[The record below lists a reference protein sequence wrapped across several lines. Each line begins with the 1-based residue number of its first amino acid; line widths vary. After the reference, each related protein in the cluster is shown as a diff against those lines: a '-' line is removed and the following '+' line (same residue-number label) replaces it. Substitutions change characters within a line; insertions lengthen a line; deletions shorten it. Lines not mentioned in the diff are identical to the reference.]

1 MKIVAFLTLFLAVR
15 MSGVT
20 LAQEDLLSEARNERG
35 LVIYGSPNL
44 DDLNFLATAFTK
56 KYSFAKPQVYRA
68 TSAAIY
74 NKVITE
80 ARGGRRAFDVM
91 INSGFET
98 HLLKKG
104 NFFAPYFP
112 KEINRYAQGFK
123 EPLGYWTTFF
133 TNTHV
138 ISYND
143 RQVKPEEVPRSYE
156 DLLHPRWKGRP
167 MMHSEDYEW
176 FTNQLLIRG
185 EDKGL
190 KLMRALA
197 QQEITFRRGHTL
209 ISQLV
214 AAGEG
219 AASINSYAYRSERI
233 RRDGAPI
240 KWVAVEPV
248 VANLLCI
255 SVGMDAPNP
264 NTARLFVDFATSKE
278 GQTIVSQRFQRVPA
292 HKDVEA
298 NPPSLTRGIN
308 FWPSNPELGEKI
320 DHYGKLFREVFRV
333 N

>member
-1 MKIVAFLTLFLAVR
+1 MNIGAFLALFLAMQMFGFAR
-15 MSGVT
+15 
-20 LAQEDLLSEARNERG
+20 AQDDLVSNAKNERG

-44 DDLNFLATAFTK
+44 EDLNFLAAAFAK

-80 ARGGRRAFDVM
+80 ARGGRRVFDVM

-104 NFFAPYFP
+104 KFFAPYLP

-138 ISYND
+138 ISFND
-143 RQVKPEEVPRSYE
+143 RQVKSDEVPRNYE
-156 DLLHPRWKGRP
+156 DLLHPRWKGRL

-190 KLMRALA
+190 QLMRALA
-197 QQEITFRRGHTL
+197 KQEITFRRGHTL

-219 AASINSYAYRSERI
+219 AASINSYAYRSERM

-240 KWVAVEPV
+240 QWVAVDPV

-255 SVGMDAPNP
+255 SVGMDALNP

-278 GQTIVSQRFQRVPA
+278 GQTIVSERFQRVPA
-292 HKDVEA
+292 HMDVEA

-320 DHYGKLFREVFRV
+320 DHYGNLFRQVFRV

>member
-1 MKIVAFLTLFLAVR
+1 MKSIAFLTLLLAVR
-15 MSGVT
+15 MTGLVW
-20 LAQEDLLSEARNERG
+20 AQEELLSSARNERG

-44 DDLNFLATAFTK
+44 DDLNFLAAAFSK
-56 KYSFAKPQVYRA
+56 KYSFARPEVYRA

-123 EPLGYWTTFF
+123 EPAGYWTTFF

-138 ISYND
+138 ISYNV
-143 RQVKPEEVPRSYE
+143 RQVKPEEVPRTYE
-156 DLLHPRWKGRP
+156 DLLHQRWKGRL

-185 EDKGL
+185 EEKGL

-233 RRDGAPI
+233 KRDGGPI
-240 KWVAVEPV
+240 GWVAVEPV

-255 SVGMDAPNP
+255 SVAREAPNP

-292 HKDVEA
+292 HMDVEA
-298 NPPSLTRGIN
+298 NPPSLTRGID
-308 FWPSNPELGEKI
+308 FGQAILSWEKKSI
-320 DHYGKLFREVFRV
+320 TTANCFEKFSA
-333 N
+333 

>member
-1 MKIVAFLTLFLAVR
+1 MKSIAFLTLLLAVR
-15 MSGVT
+15 MTGLVW
-20 LAQEDLLSEARNERG
+20 AQEELLSSARNERG

-44 DDLNFLATAFTK
+44 DDLNFLAAAFSK
-56 KYSFAKPQVYRA
+56 KYSFARPEVYRA

-80 ARGGRRAFDVM
+80 SRGGRRAFDVM

-104 NFFAPYFP
+104 KFFAPYFP
-112 KEINRYAQGFK
+112 KEISRYAQGFK
-123 EPLGYWTTFF
+123 EPAGYWTTFF

-138 ISYND
+138 ISYNL
-143 RQVKPEEVPRSYE
+143 RQVKPEEVPRTYE
-156 DLLHPRWKGRP
+156 DLLHRRWKGRL

-185 EDKGL
+185 EENGL

-233 RRDGAPI
+233 KRDGGPI
-240 KWVAVEPV
+240 GWVAVEPV

-255 SVGMDAPNP
+255 SVARESPNP

-278 GQTIVSQRFQRVPA
+278 GQTIVSQKFQRVPA
-292 HKDVEA
+292 HMDVEA
-298 NPPSLTRGIN
+298 NPPSLTRGID

>member
-1 MKIVAFLTLFLAVR
+1 MRSIAFLTLLLAVR
-15 MSGVT
+15 MTGLVW
-20 LAQEDLLSEARNERG
+20 AQEELLSSARNERG

-44 DDLNFLATAFTK
+44 DDLNFLAAAFTK
-56 KYSFAKPQVYRA
+56 KYSFARPEVYRA

-112 KEINRYAQGFK
+112 KEINLYAQGFK
-123 EPLGYWTTFF
+123 EPAGYWTTFF

-138 ISYND
+138 ISYNV
-143 RQVKPEEVPRSYE
+143 RQVKPEEVPRTYE
-156 DLLHPRWKGRP
+156 DLLHRRWKGRL

-185 EDKGL
+185 EEKGL

-233 RRDGAPI
+233 KRHGGPI
-240 KWVAVEPV
+240 AWVAVEPV

-255 SVGMDAPNP
+255 SVAREAPNP

-292 HKDVEA
+292 HMDVEA
-298 NPPSLTRGIN
+298 NPPSLTRGID
-308 FWPSNPELGEKI
+308 FWPSNPELGERI

>member
-1 MKIVAFLTLFLAVR
+1 MKIIGFLALLLLARMTSVAF
-15 MSGVT
+15 
-20 LAQEDLLSEARNERG
+20 AQEGNARNERG

-44 DDLNFLATAFTK
+44 DDLNFLAAAFTK
-56 KYSFAKPQVYRA
+56 KYSFARPEVYRA

-80 ARGGRRAFDVM
+80 ARAGRRAFDVM

-104 NFFAPYFP
+104 NFFAPFFP
-112 KEINRYAQGFK
+112 KEIDRYAQGFK
-123 EPLGYWTTFF
+123 EPSGYWTTFF

-138 ISYND
+138 ISYNL

-156 DLLHPRWKGRP
+156 DLLHRRWKGRL

-185 EDKGL
+185 EEKGL

-233 RRDGAPI
+233 KRDGAPI
-240 KWVAVEPV
+240 GWVPVEPV

-255 SVGMDAPNP
+255 SVGKDAPNP
-264 NTARLFVDFATSKE
+264 STARLFVDFATSKE
-278 GQTIVSQRFQRVPA
+278 GQMIVSQKFQRVPA
-292 HKDVEA
+292 HMDVES
-298 NPPSLTRGIN
+298 NPPSLTRGIR
-308 FWPSNPELGEKI
+308 FWPSNPELGEQI

>member
-104 NFFAPYFP
+104 KFFAPYFP

-123 EPLGYWTTFF
+123 KPLGYWTTFF

-156 DLLHPRWKGRP
+156 DLLHPRWKGRL

-240 KWVAVEPV
+240 KWVAAEPV

-308 FWPSNPELGEKI
+308 FWPSNPELGDKI

>member
-1 MKIVAFLTLFLAVR
+1 MKIIEFLTVLLLVLMASLG
-15 MSGVT
+15 SG
-20 LAQEDLLSEARNERG
+20 QEDLFSGARSERG

-44 DDLNFLATAFTK
+44 EDLNFLAAAFTQ
-56 KYSFAKPQVYRA
+56 KYSFARAEVYRA

-98 HLLKKG
+98 HLLKKAK
-104 NFFAPYFP
+104 FFAPFFP

-123 EPLGYWTTFF
+123 EPSGYWTTFF

-138 ISYND
+138 ISYNL
-143 RQVKPEEVPRSYE
+143 RQIRAEEVPRSYE
-156 DLLHPRWKGRP
+156 DLLHRRWKGRL

-185 EDKGL
+185 EEKGL

-197 QQEITFRRGHTL
+197 EQEITFRRGHTL

-233 RRDGAPI
+233 KRDGAPI
-240 KWVAVEPV
+240 GWVPVEPV

-255 SVGMDAPNP
+255 SVGIEAPNP
-264 NTARLFVDFATSKE
+264 KTARLFVDFATSKE
-278 GQTIVSQRFQRVPA
+278 GQTIVSQKFGRVPA
-292 HKDVEA
+292 HLDVES
-298 NPPSLTRGIN
+298 NPPSLTRGIK